1 MSGSLVESV
10 GFKAMI
16 VGMGVICFLYAPLL
30 FWLKGIVLEFH
41 ENCSIRVRLLVHEGL
56 ADMAKGSLTSF
67 AIFQHQNF

>member
-30 FWLKGIVLEFH
+30 FWLK
-41 ENCSIRVRLLVHEGL
+41 ENCVGISGEMSTELILFSSLSHQEG
-56 ADMAKGSLTSF
+56 SSY
-67 AIFQHQNF
+67 

>member
-30 FWLKGIVLEFH
+30 FWLKDCVLQFQQDISIEF
-41 ENCSIRVRLLVHEGL
+41 I
-56 ADMAKGSLTSF
+56 
-67 AIFQHQNF
+67 

>member
-30 FWLKGIVLEFH
+30 FWLKEQCV
-41 ENCSIRVRLLVHEGL
+41 
-56 ADMAKGSLTSF
+56 GSSF
-67 AIFQHQNF
+67 DLINDQDH

>member
-30 FWLKGIVLEFH
+30 FWLKEIYISVGISTKMFNRTYIAFLIK
-41 ENCSIRVRLLVHEGL
+41 SPRRVVIGRQTDV
-56 ADMAKGSLTSF
+56 AKC
-67 AIFQHQNF
+67 

>member
-30 FWLKGIVLEFH
+30 FWLKEQFTLEDW
-41 ENCSIRVRLLVHEGL
+41 S
-56 ADMAKGSLTSF
+56 SLSF
-67 AIFQHQNF
+67 ISSLRHKRIHKLISYI

>member
-30 FWLKGIVLEFH
+30 FWLKEQFALEDQYICPQGFVLI
-41 ENCSIRVRLLVHEGL
+41 CSPSH
-56 ADMAKGSLTSF
+56 
-67 AIFQHQNF
+67 H

>member
-30 FWLKGIVLEFH
+30 FWLKEQFALEDQYICPQGFILI
-41 ENCSIRVRLLVHEGL
+41 CSSSH
-56 ADMAKGSLTSF
+56 
-67 AIFQHQNF
+67 H